1 MTEINLRPFLRPQLD
16 VLIVALNP
24 PTQSNDNGHYF
35 SGRGSRFFHLLYLSG
50 LITEDIPNPT
60 ADSIVFGLTR
70 ANYKGCAFGVVD
82 LVENI
87 VQTNSGQVRPTR
99 HHVDLLFSQIR
110 EFNPRFVCVIHSK
123 VRNAINKSP
132 EFAGHLDYGVCG
144 SLLQGSE
151 SVFVLN
157 YFPNGNNIADKKKH
171 EIFRALRDKL

>member
-16 VLIVALNP
+16 VLFVALNP

-35 SGRGSRFFHLLYLSG
+35 SGRDSRFFHLLYLSG
-50 LITEDIPNPT
+50 LITEDLPKAT
-60 ADSIVFGLTR
+60 ADEIAFGLTS

-82 LVENI
+82 LVDDL
-87 VQTNSGQVRPTR
+87 VQTNSGQVRPTSQR
-99 HHVDLLFSQIR
+99 VDELFARIR
-110 EFNPRFVCVIHSK
+110 ELNPRFVWVIHSK
-123 VRNAINKSP
+123 VRIAMNKSS

-157 YFPNGNNIADKKKH
+157 YFPNGNNIADKKKR